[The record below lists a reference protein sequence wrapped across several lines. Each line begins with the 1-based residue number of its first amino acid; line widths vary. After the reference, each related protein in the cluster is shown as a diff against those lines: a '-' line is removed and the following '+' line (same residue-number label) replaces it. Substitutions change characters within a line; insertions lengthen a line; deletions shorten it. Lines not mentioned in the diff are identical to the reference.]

1 MTTLRF
7 LRSSHNA
14 AGRLLGKTPGR
25 HRRRILS
32 LRETRIET
40 LERLIMP
47 SSFVVSSTADS
58 GTNTLRW
65 AISSSNA
72 ATGGT
77 NQITFKIGTGLQT
90 ISPTSPLPTITNP
103 VVIDG
108 TSQGG
113 TGYVGAPLIVLRNYL
128 NTVMR
133 P

>member
-7 LRSSHNA
+7 LRSSHNDG
-14 AGRLLGKTPGR
+14 GRWVGKNSGRRPRRNQSLLD
-25 HRRRILS
+25 
-32 LRETRIET
+32 TRIET

-103 VVIDG
+103 VVING
-108 TSQGG
+108 TSQ
-113 TGYVGAPLIVLRNYL
+113 
-128 NTVMR
+128 
-133 P
+133 